1 MGGSK
6 SFYFRES
13 IDSLVKARWV
23 APYLLVPPMLAF
35 MVFAESYLSRHG
47 VTGDF
52 TLGQRTVLAIW
63 NASILLTLI
72 AGVKSCLFFSNLW
85 GSRWFRNSLA
95 LPVSRASGY
104 WGPFLAVLCISVSM
118 FILATGAVMLAL
130 PDVGRFPWIQVLAG
144 SCAPVIWAVSMGAL
158 LGMLTT
164 GAAASILFTTI
175 MLVGFLAGIVVNPLM
190 PGWVL
195 YVLPPV
201 GRIMTLS
208 LVFPQG
214 LQQAVLLLV
223 HSFIALLAG
232 RFLYGM
238 GISRR

>member
-1 MGGSK
+1 MAVGK

-13 IDSLVKARWV
+13 MDTLMRARWV

-35 MVFAESYLSRHG
+35 MVFAESYLSSHG

-52 TLGQRTVLAIW
+52 TMEQRTVLAIW
-63 NASILLTLI
+63 NASLLLTLI

-104 WGPFLAVLCISVSM
+104 WGSYLAVLCVSIGM
-118 FILATGAVMLAL
+118 FVLATGAVIVAL
-130 PDVGRFPWIQVLAG
+130 PQVERFPWLQVLAG
-144 SCAPVIWAVSMGAL
+144 SGTPVIWAVSVGAL

-164 GAAASILFTTI
+164 GAAASILFVAIT
-175 MLVGFLAGIVVNPLM
+175 LVGFLAGIAVEPMM

-195 YVLPPV
+195 FSLPPV
-201 GRIMTLS
+201 GRIMTMS

-214 LQQAVLLLV
+214 LHQASLLLV
-223 HSFIALLAG
+223 HSAAALLIG
-232 RFLYGM
+232 RMLYGRGM
-238 GISRR
+238 ERR

>member
-1 MGGSK
+1 MAVGK

-13 IDSLVKARWV
+13 MDTLMRARWV

-35 MVFAESYLSRHG
+35 MVFAESYLSSHG

-52 TLGQRTVLAIW
+52 TMEQRTVLAIW
-63 NASILLTLI
+63 NASLLLTLI

-104 WGPFLAVLCISVSM
+104 WGPYLAVLCVSIGM
-118 FILATGAVMLAL
+118 FILATGAVIVAL
-130 PDVGRFPWIQVLAG
+130 PQVERFPWLQVLAG
-144 SCAPVIWAVSMGAL
+144 SGTPVIWAVSVGAL

-164 GAAASILFTTI
+164 GAAASILFVAIT
-175 MLVGFLAGIVVNPLM
+175 LVGFLAGIAVEPLM
-190 PGWVL
+190 PDWVL
-195 YVLPPV
+195 FSLPPV
-201 GRIMTLS
+201 GRIMTMS

-214 LQQAVLLLV
+214 LHQAALLLV
-223 HSFIALLAG
+223 HSAAAVLIG
-232 RFLYGM
+232 RMFYGRGM
-238 GISRR
+238 ERR